1 MNMQFRRELKISKPD
16 EFSKKERIP
25 MGVLTQEICK
35 YGIDAQEDT
44 FYQKHH
50 SVIFEDEM
58 LELFSQSNNMS
69 AGVSNFKPFRERAE
83 TVKQ

>member
-1 MNMQFRRELKISKPD
+1 
-16 EFSKKERIP
+16 

-69 AGVSNFKPFRERAE
+69 VGVSNFKPFRERAE